1 MIITVII
8 TLIGFVLRV
17 ILMMLSFDYNYSYR
31 LMITWQRYYDK
42 DYRDNDGN
50 NTDNGDNHDCVDDQV
65 PSLPWVWCTYL

>member
-1 MIITVII
+1 
-8 TLIGFVLRV
+8 
-17 ILMMLSFDYNYSYR
+17 MMLSFDYNYSYH

-50 NTDNGDNHDCVDDQV
+50 YADNGDNHDCADDQV